1 MLGSLS
7 RRSFLM
13 SGSAVIVPRLAA
25 GMQQAG
31 GPVDPARP
39 AGVPSATF
47 PTQDPDLV
55 REMVSVSHGNVKRV
69 KELVERQPT
78 LAGAA
83 WDWGF
88 GDWENALGAA
98 SHVGNRE
105 IAEYLLAHGAR
116 PTIFSAAMLGQLDVV
131 KAFVAA
137 SPGVQRIHGPHGI
150 TLFAHAKAGGER
162 ASAVMTYLEGLG
174 DADPRPVSEP
184 VSEDDIAA
192 VTGTYAFGS
201 GPTDRIAIAATKGQ
215 LGFTRAQATTR
226 GLSHRGRREFS
237 PAGAPDVRIKFTVD
251 GGRAVALTVH
261 DPDLVLT
268 ARRVSD

>member
-1 MLGSLS
+1 MRGSLS

-13 SGSAVIVPRLAA
+13 TGSAVIVPRLAA
-25 GMQQAG
+25 GAQRAG
-31 GPVDPARP
+31 GAIDPARP

-55 REMVSVSHGNVKRV
+55 REMVSVAHFNVKRV

-116 PTIFSAAMLGQLDVV
+116 PTIFSAAMLGQLEVV

-162 ASAVMTYLEGLG
+162 AIAVMTYLEGLG
-174 DADPRPVSEP
+174 DADPRLVSEAL
-184 VSEDDIAA
+184 SEDDIAA
-192 VTGTYAFGS
+192 VTGTYAFGP
-201 GPTDRIAIAATKGQ
+201 GPTDRIAVAATKGQ

>member
-1 MLGSLS
+1 MRGSLS

-25 GMQQAG
+25 GAQQAG
-31 GPVDPARP
+31 GAIDPARP

-55 REMVSVSHGNVKRV
+55 REMVSVAHFNVKRV
-69 KELVERQPT
+69 NELVERQPT

-105 IAEYLLAHGAR
+105 IAEYLIAHGAR

-150 TLFAHAKAGGER
+150 TLLAHAKAGGER
-162 ASAVMTYLEGLG
+162 AIAVLTYLEGLG

-184 VSEDDIAA
+184 LSEDDIAA

-237 PAGAPDVRIKFTVD
+237 PAGAPAVRITFTVE